1 MYPGGQSQIVIRAAG
16 RGNPSIS
23 FNDGVELSTSYL
35 TSIDGQYQLSQ
46 KLSQPRAMAS
56 ADFDEDGSPDL
67 IGGYSVQEGVILSLY
82 RGNVDSLYPNS
93 PEAQKRRAQG
103 CFTEDAFLPT
113 ANLFDLARELSVWHL
128 AKQWAKSEPV
138 YGAR

>member
-1 MYPGGQSQIVIRAAG
+1 MKKPRSFLTFILVSACLPLYLCAWASSDHTRTQGTPLMYPGGQSRIVIRAAG

-23 FNDGVELSTSYL
+23 FNDGVELSTSYP

-46 KLSQPRAMAS
+46 KLAQLRAMAS

-67 IGGYSVQEGVILSLY
+67 IVGHALHEGGILSLY

-93 PEAQKRRAQG
+93 PEA
-103 CFTEDAFLPT
+103 
-113 ANLFDLARELSVWHL
+113 
-128 AKQWAKSEPV
+128 
-138 YGAR
+138 